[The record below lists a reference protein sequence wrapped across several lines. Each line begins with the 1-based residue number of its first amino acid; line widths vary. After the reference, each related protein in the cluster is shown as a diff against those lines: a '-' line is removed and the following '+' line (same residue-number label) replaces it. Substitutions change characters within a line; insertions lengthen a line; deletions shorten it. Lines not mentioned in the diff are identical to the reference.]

1 MTKVKGFVPPK
12 ITKEEVRELIE
23 NDEEFQ
29 EVLGIKEP
37 DNYKE
42 ENSDCK
48 LISDYLPK
56 LIKKFG
62 NEGANELNSDYLE
75 LALSLSVIIN
85 ISEEIDLHKKYP
97 DLFSDKLTFDFLL
110 KIMDDYELAITN
122 YDDDYR
128 MTYEF
133 LDYVSDSLSEQE
145 K

>member
-1 MTKVKGFVPPK
+1 MSKVKGFVPPE

-23 NDEEFQ
+23 NDEDFQ
-29 EVLGIKEP
+29 KALGIKEP
-37 DNYKE
+37 DNYKK

-62 NEGANELNSDYLE
+62 NKGANELNSKYLE
-75 LALSLSVIIN
+75 FALSLSVIID
-85 ISEEIDLHKKYP
+85 ISEEIDLHKKYSN
-97 DLFSDKLTFDFLL
+97 LFSDELTFDFLS
-110 KIMDDYELAITN
+110 KIMDDYELAITD
-122 YDDDYR
+122 YDDDYH
-128 MTYEF
+128 MTYNF